1 MRPSEALP
9 CAPAPA
15 RLSFK
20 GMRCRTSIAALALA
34 AALLGEGRASA
45 YCRSSVCKVDGK
57 SIHGKVCSPPVD
69 DDCGTVLQWRQP
81 CVGFAIQK
89 SASRQVSLA
98 EVEKIAKVSFAA
110 WTTVDCGGGEHP
122 RIEVDDLG
130 TVSCSRVE
138 YNQHAGNANVIVF
151 RDLEWPHM
159 DEGSGTTDTIAL
171 TTVTYDVVKGDIFDA
186 DMEINSFQ
194 NQFTIEDT
202 MVDVD
207 LRSVMTHEAGHFL
220 GLAHST
226 IADATMFPNYMNGS
240 TDLRSL
246 KDDDQQAICNAYP
259 PDRAPKGTCDGLPR
273 HGFSPEC
280 QTAQTEG
287 TCAFSP
293 TNEGFSL
300 AALLPF
306 AALLGLARRRKTG

>member
-1 MRPSEALP
+1 M
-9 CAPAPA
+9 
-15 RLSFK
+15 K
-20 GMRCRTSIAALALA
+20 GMSCRTSIAALALA

-138 YNQHAGNANVIVF
+138 YNKHAANVNVIVF
-151 RDLEWPHM
+151 RDLAWPHM

-194 NQFTIEDT
+194 NQFTTEDT

-240 TDLRSL
+240 TDLRTL

-287 TCAFSP
+287 ACAFSSA
-293 TNEGFSL
+293 NEGFSL
-300 AALLPF
+300 ATLLPF

>member
-1 MRPSEALP
+1 MRSRSP
-9 CAPAPA
+9 
-15 RLSFK
+15 
-20 GMRCRTSIAALALA
+20 IAALALA
-34 AALLGEGRASA
+34 LVAALIGERQAEA

-81 CVGFAIQK
+81 CVGFA
-89 SASRQVSLA
+89 
-98 EVEKIAKVSFAA
+98 VEKSGSVQVPLDEIEQTARTAFAA
-110 WTTVDCGGGEHP
+110 WTAVDCGGGEHP

-130 TVSCSRVE
+130 TVSCSKVE
-138 YNQHAGNANVIVF
+138 YNQHGGNANVIVF
-151 RDLEWPHM
+151 RDTEWPHM

-171 TTVTYDVVKGDIFDA
+171 TTVTYDVTKGDIFDA
-186 DMEINSFQ
+186 DMEINSVQ
-194 NQFTIEDT
+194 NQFTTADT

-226 IADATMFPNYMNGS
+226 VADATMFPNYMNGS
-240 TDLRSL
+240 TELRHL

-259 PDRAPKGTCDGLPR
+259 PDRTPKGTCDGLPR

-280 QTAQTEG
+280 QALQTEG
-287 TCAFSP
+287 SCAFAP
-293 TNEGFSL
+293 GYQGFSF
-300 AALLPF
+300 AALLP
-306 AALLGLARRRKTG
+306 ALALFSLARRRRAL